1 MKHAQKMSARGHGS
15 YAFKYLDRG
24 FTLIE
29 LMIVVAVI
37 GILAAIAFPSYQE
50 YIARSRRAEVRTI
63 LLEASQ
69 WMERHYSENFRY
81 DVNTAG
87 TAVADIFPANL
98 AQSPRDSG
106 GAYTIAVSASA
117 ARSYTL
123 TATRVAGGPVASDK
137 CGNYQITNTG
147 VKSNPGYSTTS
158 FSSAQAAATD
168 CWR

>member
-1 MKHAQKMSARGHGS
+1 MKLVQQEPTTG
-15 YAFKYLDRG
+15 DRWHFTRRYSGG

-37 GILAAIAFPSYQE
+37 GILAAVAAPSYRE
-50 YIARSRRAEVRTI
+50 SVAKSRRAEVRTI

-81 DVNTAG
+81 DTNSAG

-117 ARSYTL
+117 QRSYTL

-137 CGNYQITNTG
+137 CGNFQITNTG
-147 VKSNPGYSTTS
+147 VKSNPGFSTSS
-158 FSSAQAAATD
+158 FSSASAAATA
-168 CWR
+168 CWK